1 MDSSTAC
8 TKAFSCSPF
17 LPIHASNDPTPV
29 PCDTSCLD
37 GEREEVGGCSCLKG
51 RQERAGRC
59 GRRTPKSTL
68 EPLHRR
74 TRLKESP
81 HHPSLQPVSAPT
93 PRRSEEV
100 MRSDW
105 HPCKVHAQGGGASAD
120 GCRNNPFLAIMMCGE
135 SKAGFKDAPGE
146 RCHLRRICQEPSFD
160 FGPVHFEPQFS
171 GHSLQHLTS

>member
-1 MDSSTAC
+1 MHNTFSS
-8 TKAFSCSPF
+8 SPF
-17 LPIHASNDPTPV
+17 LPIHAPRVQLLSPV
-29 PCDTSCLD
+29 VQVAWT
-37 GEREEVGGCSCLKG
+37 VNVKKWGCSCLKD
-51 RQERAGRC
+51 RADGVGEEHQRS
-59 GRRTPKSTL
+59 RSTL

-74 TRLKESP
+74 T
-81 HHPSLQPVSAPT
+81 HPSLQPVSAPT

-160 FGPVHFEPQFS
+160 FGPVHLEPQFS